1 MIRMAKRVC
10 NGVMCFGSR
19 FFGLLL
25 LLIAVAIA
33 ISPIKGVCA
42 AQIGRFSDQRL
53 KKVIANDGFYN
64 QSFSKPKYN
73 IEARFAPDFITIK
86 CVLDFQVEKGFRGFL
101 PLMLYEGFEF
111 DSVKYNEEDL
121 QVKYW
126 FRHGQVK
133 FWRVY
138 LPELKAGDDVQ
149 LFLIYSGKAP
159 VDQDYLLYAF
169 AQKWYPQSLGLV
181 DGAITL
187 RCIIDQEWE
196 PYFAGFSTPVVELK
210 EDVKLHEYL
219 VSHPFSLILINK
231 NLRNLW
237 QEGELR
243 FWANR
248 LPAAEERLLLQQ
260 AITEL
265 NTYYSTQIGELSDQS
280 RYYLITDK
288 ANTQT
293 MANLYSSIISFQG
306 KGEITAE
313 GSDTGL
319 NEDFLSELA
328 KGLACAWWGGSVRP
342 GHRGGA
348 ALLTGLYTYNAYLA
362 TKAVFSPEVAAG
374 FIGEWYETYL
384 LSKQRFLWYEKP
396 LVNIFPFFDWQQ
408 QLAECKTPLVL
419 HALSYLTGEEK
430 FLQILKEAYQE
441 YAGSSVSI
449 ADFQGIAEKVSGLDL
464 VWFFEYFFENS
475 FRLDLEIASCS
486 WEQEDQEYR
495 TTVQLL
501 DPERRFKGQVDV
513 EFQTETETIRER
525 VNFTENEG
533 IVIVETKE
541 PVQVVRLDPDAWW
554 PDINRENNLWQNDLS
569 QGSTDLSAYH

>member
-1 MIRMAKRVC
+1 
-10 NGVMCFGSR
+10 
-19 FFGLLL
+19 
-25 LLIAVAIA
+25 VAIA
-33 ISPIKGVCA
+33 ISPMKGVCA
-42 AQIGRFSDQRL
+42 AQIGRFSDQRF
-53 KKVIANDGFYN
+53 KKVIAHDGFFN
-64 QSFSKPKYN
+64 QSFREPKYN
-73 IEARFAPDFITIK
+73 IEARFAQGFITIK

-111 DSVKYNEEDL
+111 DSVKHLEEDL

-126 FRHGQVK
+126 FKHGQVK

-169 AQKWYPQSLGLV
+169 AQKWYPQSLGLA
-181 DGAITL
+181 DSAITL
-187 RCIIDQEWE
+187 RCIIDQGWE

-231 NLRNLW
+231 NLRNQW

-248 LPAAEERLLLQQ
+248 LPATEERLLLQQ

-293 MANLYSSIISFQG
+293 MANLYSSIISCPG
-306 KGEITAE
+306 KSEITVE
-313 GSDTGL
+313 GSGTEL
-319 NEDFLSELA
+319 IEEFLSELA
-328 KGLACAWWGGSVRP
+328 KGLASAWWGGSVRP
-342 GHRGGA
+342 GHRGGT
-348 ALLTGLYTYNAYLA
+348 ALLTGLNAYNAYLA
-362 TKAVFSPEVAAG
+362 TKAVFSPEVAASL
-374 FIGEWYETYL
+374 IGEWYETYL

-419 HALSYLTGEEK
+419 HALSYLTGEEN
-430 FLQILKEAYQE
+430 FLRILQE
-441 YAGSSVSI
+441 TYHEYVGGSVSI
-449 ADFQGIAEKVSGLDL
+449 TDFQGIAEKVSGLDL
-464 VWFFEYFFENS
+464 AWFFEYFFENS
-475 FRLDLEIASCS
+475 FRLDLEITSCS
-486 WEQEDQEYR
+486 WKQEDQGYR
-495 TTVQLL
+495 TTVQLG

-525 VNFTENEG
+525 VDFAENER
-533 IVIVETKE
+533 IVFIETKE
-541 PVQVVRLDPDAWW
+541 PVKVVRLDPDAWW
-554 PDINRENNLWQNDLS
+554 PDINRENNQWQNYLS
-569 QGSTDLSAYH
+569 QGSTDFGTHH

>member
-10 NGVMCFGSR
+10 HGFMCLSSL
-19 FFGLLL
+19 FFGILL

-33 ISPIKGVCA
+33 ISPMKGVCA
-42 AQIGRFSDQRL
+42 AQIGRFSDQRF
-53 KKVIANDGFYN
+53 KKVIAHDGFFN
-64 QSFSKPKYN
+64 QSFREPKYN
-73 IEARFAPDFITIK
+73 IEARFAQGFITIK

-111 DSVKYNEEDL
+111 DSVKHLEEDL

-126 FRHGQVK
+126 FKHGQVK

-169 AQKWYPQSLGLV
+169 AQKWYPQSLGLA
-181 DGAITL
+181 DSAITL
-187 RCIIDQEWE
+187 RCIIDQGWE

-231 NLRNLW
+231 NLRNQW

-248 LPAAEERLLLQQ
+248 LPATEERLLLQQ

-293 MANLYSSIISFQG
+293 MANLYSSIISCPG
-306 KGEITAE
+306 KSEITVE
-313 GSDTGL
+313 GSGTEL
-319 NEDFLSELA
+319 IEEFLSELA
-328 KGLACAWWGGSVRP
+328 KGLASAWWGGSVRP
-342 GHRGGA
+342 GHRGGT
-348 ALLTGLYTYNAYLA
+348 ALLTGLNAYNAYLA
-362 TKAVFSPEVAAG
+362 TKAVFSPEVAASL
-374 FIGEWYETYL
+374 IGEWYETYL

-419 HALSYLTGEEK
+419 HALSYLTGEEN
-430 FLQILKEAYQE
+430 FLRILQE
-441 YAGSSVSI
+441 TYHEYVGGSVSI
-449 ADFQGIAEKVSGLDL
+449 TDFQGIAEKVSGLDL
-464 VWFFEYFFENS
+464 AWFFEYFFENS
-475 FRLDLEIASCS
+475 FRLDLEITSCS
-486 WEQEDQEYR
+486 WKQEDQGYR
-495 TTVQLL
+495 TTVQLG

-525 VNFTENEG
+525 VDFAENER
-533 IVIVETKE
+533 IVFIETKE
-541 PVQVVRLDPDAWW
+541 PVKVVRLDPDAWW
-554 PDINRENNLWQNDLS
+554 PDINRENNQWQNYLS
-569 QGSTDLSAYH
+569 QGSTDFGTHH